1 MGRNPENDGM
11 FRRSISMK
19 DKKSSWRLGFSGA
32 LAAVIW
38 LGTLNVLSPMAFPAE
53 EKSPQ
58 ISQER
63 KDLDFAD
70 GLYQRGMYDSAAQK
84 YADFLGKYPASTSR
98 EQALFRQGES
108 LYQFAAKKLD
118 KDLVKIKITHVKA
131 KGVFQEWL
139 RLYPQGQ
146 RRLDSLLRFGELSY
160 KLDDAKGGL
169 DALLQV
175 IQESKEPAL
184 LESAL
189 FYAGRCCETLGQDD
203 EALKRYRQIISTYP
217 KGEFTAFSTFLL
229 GDVLARKG
237 EKEQAAAQFDAIWKN
252 PANYIIP
259 EGSNLISDAQLRSAQ
274 LLYQMDKFED
284 ASKAYMAYVKD
295 HPEGDAA
302 VKAKY
307 SAAWAEYQ
315 RKNYAG
321 ALEITRALQRESLPA
336 DLLAGILFLHGT
348 CSYQQKLYDEAI
360 QNFREAIADP
370 GAGEYRERAWYQM
383 AWSYYLSEKYDSAL
397 EECNN
402 LLKLELAPAMSA
414 NVHFLLGQS
423 RAQRKE
429 YDAAI
434 KEMQVCLQV
443 APASEYAEQAL
454 YLLADLLYRAEKF
467 SEAGDAFE
475 RFFDAYPKSS
485 RAQEAL
491 MWAVNARYAG
501 KQLDRAVAAAD
512 RLLQTYPDMESKLD
526 VIYRKALALY
536 QMKKYEDA
544 LAALKDL
551 LALPDSDPRKAD
563 ALYLQA
569 YVSDVQNDKKKAST
583 LYGDLLKKFPSFG
596 EHEEARLRKALCDYD
611 LKDNGV
617 AFEGFYAV
625 FFGESG
631 SLLGRCPEILFW
643 MITTADER
651 ENHEEAL
658 EIARRILTLFKDTP
672 QICERAVIAVGNQ
685 LVALEK
691 WKEAL
696 ENSDLFMKTYP
707 DSLFCSEN
715 YWSRAKAL
723 EGVGQQQ
730 QALDWYEKSFT
741 EMEKLSNP
749 EPAFEATL
757 FMDRGRLLEKLE
769 RPGDALE
776 SFLRVAI
783 IYDHPQL
790 TPEALYRSIR
800 CHKALKAENDAKT
813 LYDEIQ
819 SRYPDSSWAQKAKT
833 EWEGESAKPV
843 PETEPNNATKT
854 DESRP

>member
-1 MGRNPENDGM
+1 MIWLSEAISLV
-11 FRRSISMK
+11 FSSRR
-19 DKKSSWRLGFSGA
+19 LLF
-32 LAAVIW
+32 AAVGFAA
-38 LGTLNVLSPMAFPAE
+38 LLVLNGSAHAAESKENKPAQ
-53 EKSPQ
+53 SA
-58 ISQER
+58 SER

-70 GLYQRGMYDSAAQK
+70 GLYQRGMYDAAAQK
-84 YADFLGKYPASTSR
+84 YAEFLGKYPGSPSR

-160 KLDDAKGGL
+160 KLDDAKNGL
-169 DALLQV
+169 DALLKV
-175 IQESKEPAL
+175 IQESKEPSL

-189 FYAGRCCETLGQDD
+189 FYAGRCHETLGQDD
-203 EALKRYRQIISTYP
+203 EAIKRYRQVISTYP

-229 GDVLARKG
+229 GDVLVRTGKQ
-237 EKEQAAAQFDAIWKN
+237 EEAAAQFDAIWKN
-252 PANYIIP
+252 PANYVIP

-274 LLYQMDKFED
+274 LLYQMEKFED
-284 ASKAYMAYVKD
+284 ASKAYRAYVKD

-302 VKAKY
+302 IKAKY

-315 RKNYAG
+315 RKNYSG

-336 DLLAGILFLHGT
+336 DLMAGILFLHGT

-370 GAGEYRERAWYQM
+370 NAGEYRERAWYQM
-383 AWSYYLSEKYDSAL
+383 AWSYYLSEKYDSAVA
-397 EECNN
+397 ECNN
-402 LLKLELAPAMSA
+402 LLKQPLAPAMSA

-423 RAQRKE
+423 YAQRKE

-434 KEMQVCLQV
+434 DEMQVCLKV
-443 APASEYAEQAL
+443 ASSSEYAEQAL

-467 SEAGDAFE
+467 GEAGDAFE
-475 RFFDAYPKSS
+475 RFFEAYPKSS

-491 MWAVNARYAG
+491 AWTVNARYAG

-512 RLLQTYPDMESKLD
+512 RLLQAFPNIDSKLD
-526 VIYRKALALY
+526 VVYRKALALY
-536 QMKKYEDA
+536 QLNRYDEA
-544 LAALKDL
+544 LTALKDL

-569 YVSDVQNDKKKAST
+569 YVSDVQNDKKKASA
-583 LYGDLLKKFPSFG
+583 LYGELIEKFPSFG
-596 EHEEARLRKALCDYD
+596 EREEARLRKALCDYD
-611 LKDNGV
+611 LKDSGV
-617 AFEGFYAV
+617 AYEGFYAV
-625 FFGESG
+625 FFGANG

-643 MITTADER
+643 MIMTADER

-658 EIARRILTLFKDTP
+658 EIARRILEIFKD
-672 QICERAVIAVGNQ
+672 QASICERASIAVGNQ
-685 LVALEK
+685 LIALEK
-691 WKEAL
+691 WKEAM
-696 ENSDLFMKTYP
+696 ENSDRFMKTYP
-707 DSLFCSEN
+707 DSLFCSEI

-723 EGVGQQQ
+723 EGLGQQP
-730 QALDWYEKSFT
+730 QALEWYEKSFS
-741 EMEKLSNP
+741 ELEKLSNP

-757 FMDRGRLLEKLE
+757 FMDRGRLLEKLG
-769 RPGDALE
+769 RPADALE

-790 TPEALYRSIR
+790 TPEALYRSIH

-813 LYDEIQ
+813 LYDELQ

-833 EWEGESAKPV
+833 EWENEPAKPAGETK
-843 PETEPNNATKT
+843 PESETK
-854 DESRP
+854 SNGS